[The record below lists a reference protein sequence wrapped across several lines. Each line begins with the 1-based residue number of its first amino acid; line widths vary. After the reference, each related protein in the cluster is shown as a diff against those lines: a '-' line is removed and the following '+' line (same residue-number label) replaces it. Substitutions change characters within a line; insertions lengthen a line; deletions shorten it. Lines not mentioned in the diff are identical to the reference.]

1 MFLLF
6 RYVNWYWQRK
16 ISHPITFTLNQPLLR
31 TGLHPRAHHPDR
43 GDASI
48 YYTQQTSLGW
58 LMASWNSRQ
67 HIFISISPE
76 NKHSWQHP
84 PPPTTHGLWSS
95 GFRHDLNFSG
105 LVYNFFHLFPNF
117 NFVRAIKQ
125 FILHLKLFARSN
137 LFIFLHIVWN
147 IIRFKCIILLLQNKY
162 ALQWIIFL
170 FSLNIIYF
178 DWEFVIAIINV
189 RFVK

>member
-1 MFLLF
+1 MLIGTDRGRSLI
-6 RYVNWYWQRK
+6 Q
-16 ISHPITFTLNQPLLR
+16 SHSPLINHYYALAFTLGRITQIAGMLPYTTHNKPVWADSWLLEILVS
-31 TGLHPRAHHPDR
+31 TFLS
-43 GDASI
+43 ASLQKTNI
-48 YYTQQTSLGW
+48 LD
-58 LMASWNSRQ
+58 N
-67 HIFISISPE
+67 P
-76 NKHSWQHP
+76 P
-84 PPPTTHGLWSS
+84 PPPTLGLWSS

-105 LVYNFFHLFPNF
+105 LVYNSFHLFPNF

-137 LFIFLHIVWN
+137 LFIALHIVWN